1 MFKKKKKGVSEAALM
16 RELRK
21 TGVRRTRSPSGQGRT
36 DDEDLSVSVFFQN
49 TLEVFEHAYYKYALR

>member
-1 MFKKKKKGVSEAALM
+1 M